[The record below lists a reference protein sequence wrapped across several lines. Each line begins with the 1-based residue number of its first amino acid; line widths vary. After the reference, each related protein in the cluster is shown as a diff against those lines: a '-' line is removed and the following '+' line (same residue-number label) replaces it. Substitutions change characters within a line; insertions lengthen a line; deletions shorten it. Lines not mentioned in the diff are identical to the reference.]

1 MVNVIIYLEKTVDP
15 LIVVNQILKEKLI
28 SNASIDIENEN
39 YKLVDN
45 KLTKTINTVIT
56 CQTKSLLFT
65 KIVQLI
71 ASEYGDNVPIYSI
84 PVTQSNES
92 FDLFIRN
99 NTVKI

>member
-1 MVNVIIYLEKTVDP
+1 MVNVIIYLEKTDDP
-15 LIVVNQILKEKLI
+15 LIVIKKLLEEKLI
-28 SNASIDIENEN
+28 SNATIDVENEN
-39 YKLVDN
+39 YKMVDN
-45 KLTKTINTVIT
+45 HITKTIHTVIT

-71 ASEYGDNVPIYSI
+71 ATEFGENVPIYSI

-99 NTVKI
+99 NTLKI